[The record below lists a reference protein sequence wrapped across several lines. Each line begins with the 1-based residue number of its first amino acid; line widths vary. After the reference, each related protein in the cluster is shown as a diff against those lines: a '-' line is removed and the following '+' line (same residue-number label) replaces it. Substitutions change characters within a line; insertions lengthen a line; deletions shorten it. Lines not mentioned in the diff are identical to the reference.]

1 MNEHKQLTIA
11 DKYNNLINEL
21 ENKKAEFMASLP
33 NGLNY
38 DKFVSVI
45 KTAMI
50 SVPDMVNSDRQS
62 FIVACLQCA
71 RDGLIPDGKE
81 SALVAFKG
89 KVTYMPMIKGL
100 IKKLHA
106 TNLINSISANIVY
119 ANDEFEYILGD
130 DEKIIHKPN
139 LNNHGEII
147 GVYIIIKTK
156 TNGIYREFMTFNEIE
171 KIRKLSNNKAGT
183 FWNNHWGEMAKK
195 SVMRRL
201 LKLMP
206 MDDYMV
212 QVINNDDE
220 FNSQDVIEQK
230 KFIPIVEIVDI
241 TNISSELITTDN
253 CDTLQPELEE
263 PDYITEL
270 KHNFMLAIN
279 DERISD
285 ELEKYIN
292 NLLENNEI
300 TPINKKLSLTLIERL
315 KGNNNV

>member
-1 MNEHKQLTIA
+1 MNNKLTTENKQLTIA

-119 ANDEFEYILGD
+119 ANDELEYILGD

-139 LNNHGEII
+139 LNNHGEIYA
-147 GVYIIIKTK
+147 VYIIIKTK
-156 TNGIYREFMTFNEIE
+156 TNGIYREFMTFDEIE

-195 SVMRRL
+195 TVLRRL

-206 MDDYMV
+206 MDDNMI

-220 FNSQDVIEQK
+220 FNSDDIIEQK
-230 KFIPIVEIVDI
+230 RFIPIE
-241 TNISSELITTDN
+241 DN
-253 CDTLQPELEE
+253 CDTLPTELE

-270 KHNFMLAIN
+270 KHNFIMAIN
-279 DERISD
+279 EERISD